1 MIKQST
7 GEEWENANISLS
19 TAQPDIGGS
28 APQLSIHYIGFQIP
42 RAVAIQRAP
51 RSGIMNLRTMS
62 FVFYEDDDDISF
74 GQERFRAITSSS
86 RPRPKQSQ
94 KRRSSVSLE
103 VTVAK
108 VNETQK
114 QDLESMNMIIA
125 LSSPKCGLLLNV
137 LRGVL

>member
-28 APQLSIHYIGFQIP
+28 APQLGIHYIGFQIP
-42 RAVAIQRAP
+42 RVVAIQRAP

-62 FVFYEDDDDISF
+62 FGLDEDDDDISF

-86 RPRPKQSQ
+86 KAKASSTDSQ
-94 KRRSSVSLE
+94 
-103 VTVAK
+103 
-108 VNETQK
+108 
-114 QDLESMNMIIA
+114 
-125 LSSPKCGLLLNV
+125 
-137 LRGVL
+137 